1 MIFLPP
7 ILEIFSSFSSCI
19 TNSSGVGSV
28 TVSGISAETTFT
40 ATYSNVSDTCTVTAI
55 SYLFYDGGVT
65 GSVNTNYTNINNR
78 CTIATDNTGTKVSS
92 SYNGD
97 AFYRENVLISG
108 DFRAEFV
115 VVAVTAFGE
124 LAFLNASN
132 SNQFHVGYEI
142 YGSNR
147 RIKFYKSGTE
157 SVLSNDVT
165 MGKTLAF
172 ERVGTTLTIYLDN
185 VQIGSTQTVTDAN
198 GYLAWKTHSNSSRSI
213 TFKEFKVTAL

>member
-1 MIFLPP
+1 M
-7 ILEIFSSFSSCI
+7 
-19 TNSSGVGSV
+19 
-28 TVSGISAETTFT
+28 
-40 ATYSNVSDTCTVTAI
+40 
-55 SYLFYDGGVT
+55 
-65 GSVNTNYTNINNR
+65 
-78 CTIATDNTGTKVSS
+78 
-92 SYNGD
+92 
-97 AFYRENVLISG
+97 
-108 DFRAEFV
+108 
-115 VVAVTAFGE
+115 
-124 LAFLNASN
+124 AFLNTSN

-213 TFKEFKVTAL
+213 TFKEFKITAL